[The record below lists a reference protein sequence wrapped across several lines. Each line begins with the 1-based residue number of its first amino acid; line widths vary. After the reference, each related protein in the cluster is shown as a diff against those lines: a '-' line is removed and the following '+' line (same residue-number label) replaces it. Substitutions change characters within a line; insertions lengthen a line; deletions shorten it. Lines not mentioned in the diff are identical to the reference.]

1 MLNKDTNMAKYTYDI
16 DGFSDLYKEAH
27 GFRPSGHYYYMLDMA
42 TADQL
47 QAEWDYL
54 LKLLDINLREEER
67 QQAEAHEQLMARLE
81 SLATTNKVDIKTV
94 IRWLHDAESTGGD
107 NEYLD
112 YRLGVKYGT
121 VAKLLAS

>member
-1 MLNKDTNMAKYTYDI
+1 MTKYTYDI
-16 DGFSDLYKEAH
+16 DSFSDLYKEAH

-54 LKLLDINLREEER
+54 LQVSEANFREDER
-67 QQAEAHEQLMARLE
+67 QKAEAYEALMIRLK
-81 SLATTNKVDIKTV
+81 SLAAANRVDVKTI
-94 IRWLHDAESTGGD
+94 IRWFHDAESTNGD

-121 VAKLLAS
+121 VASLLAA

>member
-1 MLNKDTNMAKYTYDI
+1 MLNKDTNMTKYTYDL
-16 DGFSDLYKEAH
+16 DSFSDLYKEAH
-27 GFRPSGHYYYMLDMA
+27 GFRPSAGFYECLDRYSPEE
-42 TADQL
+42 L

-67 QQAEAHEQLMARLE
+67 QQTEAHEQLMARLE
-81 SLATTNKVDIKTV
+81 SLATTNKVDVKTI
-94 IRWLHDAESTGGD
+94 IRWFHDAESTDGD

-121 VAKLLAS
+121 VAKLLAA